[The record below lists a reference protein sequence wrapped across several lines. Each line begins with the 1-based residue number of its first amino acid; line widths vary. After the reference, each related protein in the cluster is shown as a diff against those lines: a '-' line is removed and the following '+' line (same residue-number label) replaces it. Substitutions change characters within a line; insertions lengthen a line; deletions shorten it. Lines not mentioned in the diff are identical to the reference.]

1 MSAIWPELS
10 ELLLSA
16 VPDTSVNMLHDEL
29 DSATPLALELRP
41 KARTFGALTAL
52 PAKWTVIVFEVRLG
66 VLSVTVVKMDRH
78 VLDQREFDSS
88 ETMELAKF
96 VKCQPLLNSKLAFC
110 YGIRNC
116 GVLQE
121 LNSMDHI
128 GGKSIRR
135 SAECKLLVAGKE
147 NDPGNQCKFCAF
159 VDIDMM
165 EDVDAA
171 PVGMDNLFYV
181 SKNIINTPGPLSK
194 RIENIDLPTAPRTED
209 ISVKQQVDLTKLSEG
224 CFEDNHY
231 EDNQTDSL
239 SPKTPPLNLEPKITH
254 HPPCGVRKPQL
265 SYAQMIAEALM
276 QAEDRMLPL
285 CKIYTYINHKYP
297 YFHMGIDSWKN
308 AIRHTLTIN
317 PSFQKVPRPNNE
329 GRGKFWTVEDG
340 AERQIFKKTIHKM
353 GMYEPEGSGR
363 EDQIVKEGIKE
374 EPDLNN
380 GDVKYD
386 RDDFI
391 NSTNEESLAETTS
404 QAVLLSDI
412 DDKGWQEG
420 FSPNPP
426 ISEVKESSCPS
437 GKTRKL
443 TYAKL
448 IAEAINNSAK
458 KMLPLSRIY
467 AYITKHSY
475 LEVEE
480 KTWQNTIRRN
490 LSVNPKFEKVPRKM
504 GRGCLWVIKGGQ
516 HDIKDIEK
524 EEESLIIENEEGV
537 MDARRLV
544 DVNKMKCLLC
554 EKGFAYKNSLIKH
567 AKAVHGKV
575 AVPETVASEVSG
587 NKMLQCNFCDESFTV
602 VGHWAK
608 HMQQHSADFGLGPG
622 QGSRPGTSRV
632 GAKPK
637 CSRMDTINTEE
648 VVLKNRT
655 KAKCHYCGEGFE
667 SRKLLLRHKLSSHK
681 DNMRTS
687 FLAFYLDKTSVP
699 CGVALDGDGAG
710 ETARVLDC
718 ECCDN
723 QTFINVG
730 GWVRHMQ
737 HHKGE
742 PGVHIPEVQE
752 YHDLLKDYN
761 RTVKREWAQRHK
773 RKHKRKEGKF
783 ICHLCGAVMVRSAQ
797 YYHLQSV
804 HKIGATDYTCEV
816 CGKVDQCKYK
826 HQQHVRT
833 HSNEKRFV
841 CPHCGKAYKSKH
853 GLAICGRRC
862 TGVGVFECS
871 TCSKTFTAKARL
883 KFHEMLHQGIRPH
896 ECPLCHLTYTR
907 RTNMTDHFK
916 RVHKKRLSDVV
927 AELQMQTDKKEER
940 ELIKDALLQEN

>member
-1 MSAIWPELS
+1 MPGS
-10 ELLLSA
+10 ELQFKKE
-16 VPDTSVNMLHDEL
+16 TENMASSNFDNADAKPEFDLGD
-29 DSATPLALELRP
+29 
-41 KARTFGALTAL
+41 ARTAITGISLNYVMLGDFL
-52 PAKWTVIVFEVRLG
+52 VIV
-66 VLSVTVVKMDRH
+66 
-78 VLDQREFDSS
+78 
-88 ETMELAKF
+88 
-96 VKCQPLLNSKLAFC
+96 NSKPDVIISEEPYLSQM
-110 YGIRNC
+110 IL
-116 GVLQE
+116 VE
-121 LNSMDHI
+121 V
-128 GGKSIRR
+128 KSGMYIRR
-135 SAECKLLVAGKE
+135 IWNRTVERGEAVTIDQL
-147 NDPGNQCKFCAF
+147 
-159 VDIDMM
+159 VDICNHHFFQGNPCIGCPQYKTEEEGQDF
-165 EDVDAA
+165 VISQT
-171 PVGMDNLFYV
+171 PIPRKI
-181 SKNIINTPGPLSK
+181 SKYC
-194 RIENIDLPTAPRTED
+194 
-209 ISVKQQVDLTKLSEG
+209 QQVLGSDASNKPYACPECLKLSEG
-224 CFEDNHY
+224 SEQTKFDVVTKCEVKIKSETEDWTDKKMFEN
-231 EDNQTDSL
+231 
-239 SPKTPPLNLEPKITH
+239 NLTNSANDK
-254 HPPCGVRKPQL
+254 
-265 SYAQMIAEALM
+265 SIAE
-276 QAEDRMLPL
+276 
-285 CKIYTYINHKYP
+285 N
-297 YFHMGIDSWKN
+297 
-308 AIRHTLTIN
+308 
-317 PSFQKVPRPNNE
+317 
-329 GRGKFWTVEDG
+329 
-340 AERQIFKKTIHKM
+340 
-353 GMYEPEGSGR
+353 
-363 EDQIVKEGIKE
+363 
-374 EPDLNN
+374 
-380 GDVKYD
+380 
-386 RDDFI
+386 
-391 NSTNEESLAETTS
+391 TS
-404 QAVLLSDI
+404 QACKAFPPSDI
-412 DDKGWQEG
+412 DDKGWHEG
-420 FSPNPP
+420 FLPNTT
-426 ISEVKESSCPS
+426 ISEVNRRSCQRGRPR
-437 GKTRKL
+437 GKSRKL
-443 TYAKL
+443 TYGNL

-537 MDARRLV
+537 MDARCLV

-567 AKAVHGKV
+567 AKAVHGKL

-648 VVLKNRT
+648 GVPKNRT

-667 SRKLLLRHKLSSHK
+667 SRKLLLSHKLSSHK